1 VCLNARS
8 GLHPRVVVRLVQ
20 VLYLFWLAKA
30 PVESVYSFALDLAEA
45 LSS

>member
-1 VCLNARS
+1 
-8 GLHPRVVVRLVQ
+8 
-20 VLYLFWLAKA
+20 LYLFWLAKT